1 MAVISLEEKWT
12 KMSGVKKLIIIGAG
26 GHARSVMDIA
36 LQNADYEIAGCI
48 DPKPGEVLG
57 KPVIGSDNDLET
69 FFAEGIRHI
78 FVAIGS
84 NSLRHRL
91 FDQVLSIGFEP
102 VNVISRYA
110 TLSPRSHLG
119 KGICIMAGAVI
130 NVNTVI
136 DDNSIIN
143 TRCSIDHDCHIG
155 KSSHIAPGVT
165 LSGTVKIGDGV
176 HVGTGA
182 SLIDKISIGDWAYIG
197 GGAVVVDDIPSGV
210 MAYGIPAKVIR
221 KLVP

>member
-1 MAVISLEEKWT
+1 MD
-12 KMSGVKKLIIIGAG
+12 KLIIIGAG
-26 GHARSVMDIA
+26 GHARSVVDIA
-36 LQNADYEIAGCI
+36 LQNADYEIVGCI
-48 DPKPGEVLG
+48 DPAPGEVLG
-57 KPVIGSDNDLET
+57 KPVIGSDNDLEA
-69 FFAEGIRHI
+69 FFTRGIRLI

-84 NSLRHRL
+84 NSLRHKL
-91 FDQVLSIGFEP
+91 FNHALSVGFEP

-110 TLSPRSHLG
+110 AISPHAHLG

-165 LSGTVKIGDGV
+165 LSGTVKSGEGV
-176 HVGTGA
+176 HIGTGA
-182 SLIDKISIGDWAYIG
+182 SVIDGITIGDWAYVG
-197 GGAVVVDDIPSGV
+197 GGAVVVKDIPSGV
-210 MAYGIPAKVIR
+210 MAYGVPARVIR
-221 KLVP
+221 ESLS